1 MSADLPMSGAAP
13 RAQRFAPAAR
23 LRDVRRLIVALTLV
37 LVACA
42 DSQSAS
48 QALAPASPSPTAQ
61 PSPTPL
67 PSGVIDPKPL
77 VQRVRGMTGII
88 RRIDDITTKLMSS
101 TDYMGPGTVPGPTVS
116 FPPTV
121 WVVAVVGDIAPNFG
135 LMARPNSQCGL
146 FAFAADTGEGWS
158 SSSGSLALCQPYFA
172 RSLTP
177 PDAPLSC
184 ASNIYS
190 NGVPPTYG
198 FSKTRHGPFGF
209 TSIRDDSW
217 RQPTT
222 VRGAFLANATE
233 GTVMYEDAF
242 CLNAFVRP
250 GPAVEKLL
258 ASGVG
263 AKVPTALPQPQQAI
277 WLRGYH
283 AVSGKADDA
292 GHIDVVVE
300 PKAGYEWAFFDWH
313 ALVPDGGY
321 VMFRFSDGCGREIL
335 PWRLANG
342 P

>member
-1 MSADLPMSGAAP
+1 LV
-13 RAQRFAPAAR
+13 AQRFGTAAR
-23 LRDVRRLIVALTLV
+23 LRDVRMLIVALTLA
-37 LVACA
+37 LVACG
-42 DSQSAS
+42 DLQPAS
-48 QALAPASPSPTAQ
+48 QALAPAPPSPTAQ

-67 PSGVIDPKPL
+67 PSGVVDPKPL

-101 TDYMGPGTVPGPTVS
+101 TDYIGPGNVPGPAVS
-116 FPPTV
+116 FPPTI
-121 WVVAVVGDIAPNFG
+121 WVVAVVGDLAPSFG
-135 LMARPNSQCGL
+135 VMARGPHSQCGL
-146 FAFAADTGEGWS
+146 FAFAADTGEGWA

-177 PDAPLSC
+177 PDAPLRC
-184 ASNIYS
+184 AAVVYD
-190 NGVPPTYG
+190 NGVPATYG
-198 FSKTRHGPFGF
+198 FSNTRQGPFGF
-209 TSIRDDSW
+209 TSVRDDSW
-217 RQPTT
+217 RQPTI

-233 GTVMYEDAF
+233 GTVPYEDAF
-242 CLNAFVRP
+242 CLKAFVRP

-258 ASGVG
+258 ASGLG
-263 AKVPTALPQPQQAI
+263 ANVPTALPPSQQAI

-283 AVSGKADDA
+283 ALSGRADEA

-313 ALVPDGGY
+313 ALVPEGGY
-321 VMFRFSDGCGREIL
+321 VMFRFSDDSGREIL